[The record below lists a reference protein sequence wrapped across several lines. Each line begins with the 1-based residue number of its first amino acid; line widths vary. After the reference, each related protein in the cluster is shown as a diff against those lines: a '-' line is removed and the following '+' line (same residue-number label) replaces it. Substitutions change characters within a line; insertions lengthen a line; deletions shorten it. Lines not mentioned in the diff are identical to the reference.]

1 MAFINNKKYAEI
13 RTAAKD
19 GNEKALLILQAMR
32 KMASQPDVDRL
43 VEDYYKI
50 PEETPAQQ
58 PLPQA
63 TEPTEYNVADS
74 LPTEEVSPDSEPKDG
89 VLTDDDLAVADIVS
103 EEDLDNGGDVE
114 TVNLGEEDIEK
125 DMDGLIDEDEIDDM
139 SFADFLSDKKKNLKR
154 AKKNAD
160 YFKMYDDDSRKQYSL
175 NAVDKYKAKFGDL
188 ERDID
193 RRNKDTATALGL
205 YEQSVA
211 DSLDDDIELNA
222 DNADKAYSDL
232 TDDSGAMHAFGRY
245 WDDDDKAN
253 VIEALKVLIGKYGKK
268 NVLAA
273 INTLKS
279 DNENY
284 KSYMHNRID
293 TEVGKYSKNLENL
306 LGK

>member
-1 MAFINNKKYAEI
+1 MAFINNKKFAEI

-19 GNEKALLILQAMR
+19 GNEKALMILQAMR
-32 KMASQPDVDRL
+32 KLQPQADIDRL
-43 VEDYYKI
+43 VEDYYAI
-50 PEETPAQQ
+50 PEEPQIQ
-58 PLPQA
+58 PVQG
-63 TEPTEYNVADS
+63 ENYNAAEEQ
-74 LPTEEVSPDSEPKDG
+74 PKEEVSTVSDALDDVLSE
-89 VLTDDDLAVADIVS
+89 DLSVDETADIP
-103 EEDLDNGGDVE
+103 DLDADVQ
-114 TVNLGEEDIEK
+114 TYNLDDITK

-245 WDDDDKAN
+245 WDDDDKAS
-253 VIEALKVLIGKYGKK
+253 VVEALKVLIGKYGKK

>member
-1 MAFINNKKYAEI
+1 MAFINNKKFAEI

-19 GNEKALLILQAMR
+19 GNEKALMILQAMR
-32 KMASQPDVDRL
+32 KFQPQADIDRL
-43 VEDYYKI
+43 VEDYYAI
-50 PEETPAQQ
+50 PEESQIQ
-58 PLPQA
+58 PVQG
-63 TEPTEYNVADS
+63 ENYNVAEEQ
-74 LPTEEVSPDSEPKDG
+74 PKEEVPTASDALDDVLSE
-89 VLTDDDLAVADIVS
+89 DLSVNETADIP
-103 EEDLDNGGDVE
+103 DLDGDVQSYS
-114 TVNLGEEDIEK
+114 LDDITK

-211 DSLDDDIELNA
+211 ESLDDDIELNA

>member
-1 MAFINNKKYAEI
+1 MAFINNKKFAEI

-19 GNEKALLILQAMR
+19 GNEKALMILQAMR
-32 KMASQPDVDRL
+32 KLQPQADIDRL
-43 VEDYYKI
+43 VEDYYAI
-50 PEETPAQQ
+50 PEEPQIQ
-58 PLPQA
+58 PVQG
-63 TEPTEYNVADS
+63 ENYNVAEEQ
-74 LPTEEVSPDSEPKDG
+74 PKEEVSTVSDALDDVLSE
-89 VLTDDDLAVADIVS
+89 DLSVDETADIP
-103 EEDLDNGGDVE
+103 DLDADVQ
-114 TVNLGEEDIEK
+114 TYNLDDITK

-211 DSLDDDIELNA
+211 DSLDDDIELNV

-245 WDDDDKAN
+245 WDDDDKAS

-284 KSYMHNRID
+284 KSYMHNKID

>member
-1 MAFINNKKYAEI
+1 MAFINNKKFAEI

-19 GNEKALLILQAMR
+19 GNEKALMILQAMR
-32 KMASQPDVDRL
+32 KLQPQADIDRL
-43 VEDYYKI
+43 VEDYYAI
-50 PEETPAQQ
+50 PEEPQIQ
-58 PLPQA
+58 PVQG
-63 TEPTEYNVADS
+63 ENYNVAEEQ
-74 LPTEEVSPDSEPKDG
+74 PKEEVPTASDELDDVLSE
-89 VLTDDDLAVADIVS
+89 DLSVNETADIP
-103 EEDLDNGGDVE
+103 DLDADVQ
-114 TVNLGEEDIEK
+114 TYNLDDITK

-160 YFKMYDDDSRKQYSL
+160 YFKMYDDDSRRQYSL

-245 WDDDDKAN
+245 WDDDDKAS

>member
-1 MAFINNKKYAEI
+1 MAFINNKKFAEI

-19 GNEKALLILQAMR
+19 GNEKALMILQAMR
-32 KMASQPDVDRL
+32 KLQPQADIDRL
-43 VEDYYKI
+43 VEDYYAI
-50 PEETPAQQ
+50 PEEPQIQ
-58 PLPQA
+58 PVQG
-63 TEPTEYNVADS
+63 ENYNVAEEQ
-74 LPTEEVSPDSEPKDG
+74 PKEEVSTVSDALDDVLSE
-89 VLTDDDLAVADIVS
+89 DLSVDETADIP
-103 EEDLDNGGDVE
+103 DLDADVQ
-114 TVNLGEEDIEK
+114 TYNLDDITK

-160 YFKMYDDDSRKQYSL
+160 YFKMYNEDSRRQYSL
-175 NAVDKYKAKFGDL
+175 GAVDKYKAKFGDL

-245 WDDDDKAN
+245 WDDDDKAS

>member
-63 TEPTEYNVADS
+63 TETTEYNVADS
-74 LPTEEVSPDSEPKDG
+74 LPTEEASPDSEPKDG

-103 EEDLDNGGDVE
+103 EEDLDDGGDVE

-125 DMDGLIDEDEIDDM
+125 DMDGLIDEDDIDDLT
-139 SFADFLSDKKKNLKR
+139 FADFLSDKKKNMKR
-154 AKKNAD
+154 ARKNAE
-160 YFKMYDDDSRKQYSL
+160 YFKIYDDDSRKKYAL
-175 NAVDKYKAKFGDL
+175 NAVDKYRSKFSTL
-188 ERDID
+188 ESDVD
-193 RRNKDTATALGL
+193 KRNKDVTKALGL
-205 YEQSVA
+205 YAQNVI
-211 DSLDDDIELNA
+211 DSLDDDVELDA
-222 DNADKAYSDL
+222 DAVDRAYMDL
-232 TDDSGAMHAFGRY
+232 TDDSGAMRSFGRY
-245 WDDDDKAN
+245 WDDDDKA
-253 VIEALKVLIGKYGKK
+253 VMFGALKALIEKYGKK
-268 NVLAA
+268 NVLAMM
-273 INTLKS
+273 NTLKS

-284 KSYMHNRID
+284 KSYMHNKID
-293 TEVGKYSKNLENL
+293 TEIGKYSKNLHML
-306 LGK
+306 LGE

>member
-1 MAFINNKKYAEI
+1 MAFINNKKFAEI

-19 GNEKALLILQAMR
+19 GNEKALMILQAMR
-32 KMASQPDVDRL
+32 KLQPQADIDRL
-43 VEDYYKI
+43 VEDYYAT
-50 PEETPAQQ
+50 PEEPQIQ
-58 PLPQA
+58 PVQD
-63 TEPTEYNVADS
+63 ENYNVA
-74 LPTEEVSPDSEPKDG
+74 EEQSKEEASTVSDTLDD
-89 VLTDDDLAVADIVS
+89 VLS
-103 EEDLDNGGDVE
+103 EDLSINETTDIPDLDADVQSF
-114 TVNLGEEDIEK
+114 NLDDITK

-160 YFKMYDDDSRKQYSL
+160 YFKMYDDDSRRQYSL

-222 DNADKAYSDL
+222 DNADKAYSEL

-253 VIEALKVLIGKYGKK
+253 VIEALKGLIGKYGKK

>member
-1 MAFINNKKYAEI
+1 MAFINNKKFAEI

-19 GNEKALLILQAMR
+19 GNEKALMILQAMR
-32 KMASQPDVDRL
+32 KFQPQADIDRL
-43 VEDYYKI
+43 VEDYYAI
-50 PEETPAQQ
+50 PEESQIQ
-58 PLPQA
+58 PVQG
-63 TEPTEYNVADS
+63 ENYNVAEEQ
-74 LPTEEVSPDSEPKDG
+74 PKEEVPTASDALDDVLSE
-89 VLTDDDLAVADIVS
+89 DLSVNETADIP
-103 EEDLDNGGDVE
+103 DLDGDVQSYS
-114 TVNLGEEDIEK
+114 LDDITK

-211 DSLDDDIELNA
+211 ESLDDDIELNA

-245 WDDDDKAN
+245 WDDDDKTS

>member
-1 MAFINNKKYAEI
+1 MAFINNKKFAEI

-19 GNEKALLILQAMR
+19 GNEKALMILQAMR
-32 KMASQPDVDRL
+32 KLQPQADIDRL
-43 VEDYYKI
+43 VEDYYAT
-50 PEETPAQQ
+50 PEEPQIQ
-58 PLPQA
+58 PVQD
-63 TEPTEYNVADS
+63 ENYNVA
-74 LPTEEVSPDSEPKDG
+74 EEQSKEEASTVSDTLDD
-89 VLTDDDLAVADIVS
+89 VLS
-103 EEDLDNGGDVE
+103 EDLSINETTDIPDLDADVQSF
-114 TVNLGEEDIEK
+114 NLDDITK

-160 YFKMYDDDSRKQYSL
+160 YFKMYDDDSRRQYSL

-211 DSLDDDIELNA
+211 DSLDDDIELSA

-253 VIEALKVLIGKYGKK
+253 VIEALKGLIGKYGKK

>member
-1 MAFINNKKYAEI
+1 MAFINNKKFAEI

-19 GNEKALLILQAMR
+19 GNEKALMILQAMR
-32 KMASQPDVDRL
+32 KLQPQADIDRL
-43 VEDYYKI
+43 VEDYYAI
-50 PEETPAQQ
+50 PEEPQIQ
-58 PLPQA
+58 PVQG
-63 TEPTEYNVADS
+63 ENYNVAEEQ
-74 LPTEEVSPDSEPKDG
+74 PKEEVSTVSDALDDVLSE
-89 VLTDDDLAVADIVS
+89 DLSVNETADIP
-103 EEDLDNGGDVE
+103 DLDADVQ
-114 TVNLGEEDIEK
+114 TYNLDDITK

-160 YFKMYDDDSRKQYSL
+160 YFKMYDDDSRRQYSL
-175 NAVDKYKAKFGDL
+175 GAVDKYKAKFGDL

-245 WDDDDKAN
+245 WDDDDKAS

>member
-1 MAFINNKKYAEI
+1 MAFINNKKFAEI

-19 GNEKALLILQAMR
+19 GNEKALMILQAMR
-32 KMASQPDVDRL
+32 KLQPQADIDRL
-43 VEDYYKI
+43 VEDYYAT
-50 PEETPAQQ
+50 PEEPQIQ
-58 PLPQA
+58 PVQG
-63 TEPTEYNVADS
+63 ENYNVAEEQ
-74 LPTEEVSPDSEPKDG
+74 PKEEVSTVSDALDDVLSE
-89 VLTDDDLAVADIVS
+89 DLSVNETADIP
-103 EEDLDNGGDVE
+103 DLDGDVQSYS
-114 TVNLGEEDIEK
+114 LDDITK

-160 YFKMYDDDSRKQYSL
+160 YFKMYNDDSRKQYSL

-211 DSLDDDIELNA
+211 DLLDDDIELNA

-245 WDDDDKAN
+245 WDDDDKTS

>member
-1 MAFINNKKYAEI
+1 MAFINNKKFAEI

-19 GNEKALLILQAMR
+19 GNEKALMILQAMR
-32 KMASQPDVDRL
+32 KLQPQADIDRL
-43 VEDYYKI
+43 VEDYYAI
-50 PEETPAQQ
+50 PEEPQIQ
-58 PLPQA
+58 PVQG
-63 TEPTEYNVADS
+63 ENYNVAEEQ
-74 LPTEEVSPDSEPKDG
+74 PKEEVSTVSDALDDVLSE
-89 VLTDDDLAVADIVS
+89 DLSVNETADIP
-103 EEDLDNGGDVE
+103 DLDADVQSYS
-114 TVNLGEEDIEK
+114 LDDITK

-245 WDDDDKAN
+245 WDDDDKTS

>member
-1 MAFINNKKYAEI
+1 MAFINNKKFAEI

-19 GNEKALLILQAMR
+19 GNEKALMILQAMR
-32 KMASQPDVDRL
+32 KLQPQADIDRL
-43 VEDYYKI
+43 VEDYYAI
-50 PEETPAQQ
+50 PEEPQIQ
-58 PLPQA
+58 PVQG
-63 TEPTEYNVADS
+63 ENYNVAEEQ
-74 LPTEEVSPDSEPKDG
+74 PKEEVSTVSDALDDVLSE
-89 VLTDDDLAVADIVS
+89 DLSVDETADIP
-103 EEDLDNGGDVE
+103 DLDADVQ
-114 TVNLGEEDIEK
+114 TYNLDDITK